1 MLYRAAMARFI
12 DLAVYAPVGLA
23 VTVRERVQRSRRSR
37 GRRPD
42 DDVSRCDEAP
52 DQPVPPLRVPRAA
65 RAGAGTDA
73 PGTDAPGTDDLPIS
87 GYESLAAIHVVERL
101 GSLTLAELDLIERFE
116 AAHRGRRTI
125 LARVAQLQES

>member
-1 MLYRAAMARFI
+1 MLHRAAMARFI

-23 VTVRERVQRSRRSR
+23 VTVRERVQRSRRPR

-42 DDVSRCDEAP
+42 DHLSRREAP
-52 DQPVPPLRVPRAA
+52 DQPAPPLPVSRTVRHA
-65 RAGAGTDA
+65 AGAVSDA
-73 PGTDAPGTDDLPIS
+73 PGADDLPIS

-101 GSLTLAELDLIERFE
+101 GSLTPAELELIERFE

>member
-1 MLYRAAMARFI
+1 MLHRAALARFI

-23 VTVRERVQRSRRSR
+23 VTVRERVQHSRRSR

-42 DDVSRCDEAP
+42 DHVSRSNEAP
-52 DQPVPPLRVPRAA
+52 DQPAPPVPVSRTA
-65 RAGAGTDA
+65 RDAAGAVSDA
-73 PGTDAPGTDDLPIS
+73 PGADDLPIS

-101 GSLTLAELDLIERFE
+101 GSLTPAELKLIERFE

>member
-1 MLYRAAMARFI
+1 MLYRAVMARFI

-73 PGTDAPGTDDLPIS
+73 PGTDDLPIS